1 MSDPERHRVSMTSK
15 AIWARLR
22 TVAEL
27 NEFCTM
33 LSNSTP
39 VAREEPQH
47 YVPRSKQKFLDPE
60 QAADAADQSND
71 A

>member
-1 MSDPERHRVSMTSK
+1 MSEAEPHRVSMSSE

-27 NEFCTM
+27 NDLCKM

-39 VAREEPQH
+39 VAREEQQH
-47 YVPRSKQKFLDPE
+47 YAPQSKRKFLNPE
-60 QAADAADQSND
+60 QAPDQSND